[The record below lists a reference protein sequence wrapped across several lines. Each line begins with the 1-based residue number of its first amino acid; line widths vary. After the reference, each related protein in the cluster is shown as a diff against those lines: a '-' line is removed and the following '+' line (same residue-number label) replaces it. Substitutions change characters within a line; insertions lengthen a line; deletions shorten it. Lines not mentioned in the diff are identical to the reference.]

1 MPINMGMGRL
11 GSNTIIHKRKFR
23 WTFEV
28 NRSEG
33 KNVPAN
39 FVKVASRPN
48 LNIEETEVN
57 FLNAKRFLPG
67 KGTWE
72 TVTVTY
78 YDVSETGAESDAN
91 IGLWE
96 WLASVYDYT
105 GGGIDDPNPN
115 VKQSSLR
122 NCYSGTGRLL
132 LYDGCGNPLEQW
144 DMIDCWPQS
153 VNFGELDYA
162 DSEAVTIDVTLRYSG
177 VNYRSFCGGTVN
189 VNCCGCDAGSSAGAS
204 LPNSMGASPSRN
216 AVLGNAGAGAAGIA

>member
-1 MPINMGMGRL
+1 MPINMGMGKL

-28 NRSEG
+28 IRNG
-33 KNVPAN
+33 GQNVPAN

-48 LNIEETEVN
+48 LNIEETEIN

-78 YDVSETGAESDAN
+78 YDVANSGPDDATN

-105 GGGIDDPNPN
+105 GASQSDPNPN
-115 VKQSSLR
+115 VKQSSTR
-122 NCYSGTGRLL
+122 ECYSGTGRLL

-153 VNFGELDYA
+153 INFGDLDYSVS
-162 DSEAVTIDVTLRYSG
+162 DDVTIEVTLRYSG
-177 VNYRSFCGGTVN
+177 VSYKSFCGGSIEA
-189 VNCCGCDAGSSAGAS
+189 NCCGCDTGSFAGAS
-204 LPNSMGASPSRN
+204 LPKGLGASPSSN
-216 AVLGNAGAGAAGIA
+216 AVLGNAGAGAGSIA